1 MLVETVFRGGAM
13 PATHHIGRALK
24 SLARLPR
31 FALAVGLIAAVL
43 PLYMATSAEAALL
56 TTIPVGFSVTTDSGL
71 VNDVNAAQND
81 LTQMGVDNTGATQK
95 IFWSWDST
103 DMWAGVG
110 QTGNA
115 CALFDKNGNG
125 NIDFAICVSIH
136 NPLGD
141 PSVVEPAPAP
151 LFLFTCNDSRN
162 DRCSHPSS
170 PVSFGG
176 DIVLSPLDPAH
187 NSDYI
192 TATDPF
198 AGGSNFPNDA
208 TVEVDISKAFLTTS
222 GGTLLN
228 VCSYP
233 SAANGGNNNPFDCIL
248 APGPQ
253 PPSISL
259 DKSADKTVV
268 AAVGDV
274 IHYTLTA
281 TNDGGVNLTNAVI
294 SDPMFPAASLT
305 CVPTQPVATL
315 APSDTIVCTVS
326 HTVTQADLDA
336 GSIANTATA
345 TGTPPA
351 GANVTDTDSWTVTGT
366 QSPAFTFTK
375 SASPTTYTAAGQT
388 ITYTLT
394 ETNTGNV
401 TLHNVTITDPLIT
414 VGACDNGLVP
424 PTAVATPAT
433 LAPGGT
439 LRCTGTHVTT
449 AADVNTGSFRNVA
462 TGHGT
467 PPGANAQPITH
478 DANATVT
485 LLVIPP
491 PPPPVPGSPALSV
504 TKSSVPVSGS
514 FVHVGDQI
522 VYTLSYR
529 NSGTGPATSVVL
541 TDTLQS
547 DLDYV
552 VGSAT
557 APGTYDTASRTLT
570 WSLGTLAVGANGTV
584 NFTGQVASTA
594 TNGEALNNVSV
605 LTAPG
610 ITDPSNTTTHTVVV
624 PAGDLTLTK
633 HVSKD
638 SAEYGDNLVYT
649 LNVAATGNLD
659 QTNVVVTDKVPTGT
673 TYVDNSAACISP
685 CTATEAGGTVT
696 WTVGTLAAGSSMAL
710 TFQVTVD
717 QATPAADGSIP
728 ATKVDDTGTASSD
741 QEPLVQSNKVS
752 TVIVAVLGEKVIR
765 KPTTKPS
772 SLPFTGLPFPLW
784 PALALSLAMVLVGTA
799 VSIGLR
805 QPKPVEE
812 RTWRDV

>member
-1 MLVETVFRGGAM
+1 MSAI
-13 PATHHIGRALK
+13 HHFGRAMR

-31 FALAVGLIAAVL
+31 FALAVGLIAAAS
-43 PLYMATSAEAALL
+43 PLYLATPAQAALL
-56 TTIPVGFSVTTDSGL
+56 NAIPGGFSVTTDVGL
-71 VNDVNAAQND
+71 VNDVTAAQND
-81 LTQMGVDNTGATQK
+81 LTQMGVNNSGASTLK
-95 IFWSWDST
+95 VFWSWDST

-115 CALFDKNGNG
+115 CALFDTNANGNV
-125 NIDFAICVSIH
+125 DAAICVAIH

-141 PSVVEPAPAP
+141 PTVVEPAPAP
-151 LFLFTCNDSRN
+151 LFAFTCNDARN
-162 DRCSHPSS
+162 DRCSHPSN
-170 PVSFGG
+170 PISFGG
-176 DIVLSPLDPAH
+176 NIVLSPLDPAN
-187 NSDYI
+187 NSNYI

-198 AGGSNFPNDA
+198 PGGNNFPNDA
-208 TVEVDISKAFLTTS
+208 TVEVDIAKNFAPTS

-233 SAANGGNNNPFDCIL
+233 SAANGGNNNPFDCIVP
-248 APGPQ
+248 PGPQ

-259 DKSADKTVV
+259 VKSADKTVV

-281 TNDGGVNLTNAVI
+281 TNDGGVNLTNASI
-294 SDPMFPAASLT
+294 SDPLFPAASLS

-315 APSDTIVCTVS
+315 APGDTIVCTVS

-345 TGTPPA
+345 TGTTPA
-351 GANVTDTDSWTVTGT
+351 GGNVTDTASWNVTAT
-366 QSPAFTFTK
+366 QDPKFTFTK

-414 VGACDNGLVP
+414 VGACDDGKTP

-433 LAPGGT
+433 LAPGAT

-449 AADVNTGSFRNVA
+449 IADVNSGSFKNTA

-467 PPGANAQPITH
+467 PPGRNATEITH
-478 DANATVT
+478 TADATVT
-485 LLVIPP
+485 YIPPVIPP
-491 PPPPVPGSPALSV
+491 TPGTPTLSV
-504 TKSSVPVSGS
+504 TKSSVPVTGS
-514 FVHVGDQI
+514 FVHRGDQI
-522 VYTLSYR
+522 VYTLAYQ
-529 NSGTGPATSVVL
+529 NSGTGPATGVVL
-541 TDTLQS
+541 TDTLQP

-552 VGSAT
+552 VGSAS

-584 NFTGQVASTA
+584 SFTGQVAATA
-594 TNGEALNNVSV
+594 TDGEALNNVAV

-624 PAGDLTLTK
+624 PSGDLTLTK
-633 HVSKD
+633 NVSKT
-638 SAEYGDNLVYT
+638 SAEYGDVLVYT
-649 LNVAATGNLD
+649 LEVAATGNLD
-659 QTNVVVTDKVPTGT
+659 QTNVVVTDQVPTGT
-673 TYVDNSAACISP
+673 TYVDNSASCTSP
-685 CTATEAGGTVT
+685 CTASESGGVVT
-696 WTVGTLAAGSSMAL
+696 WTVGTLAAGAFTNL

-717 QATPAADGSIP
+717 KPTPAADGSIP
-728 ATKVDDTGTASSD
+728 ASTVVNDATGVSD
-741 QEPLVQSNKVS
+741 QVSGVQSNQVK
-752 TVIVAVLGEKVIR
+752 TVVIAVLGEKKSRRLPNV
-765 KPTTKPS
+765 
-772 SLPFTGLPFPLW
+772 LPFTGLPFPLW
-784 PALALSLAMVLVGTA
+784 PVLGLSLAMVMVGTA
-799 VSIGLR
+799 LTIGMR
-805 QPKPVEE
+805 QPRPVEE
-812 RTWRDV
+812 PTWRET